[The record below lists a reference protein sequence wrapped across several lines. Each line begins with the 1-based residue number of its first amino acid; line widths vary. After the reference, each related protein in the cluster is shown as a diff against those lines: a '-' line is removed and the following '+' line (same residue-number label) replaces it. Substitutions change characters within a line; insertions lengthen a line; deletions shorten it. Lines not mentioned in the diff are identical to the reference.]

1 MTDRKDRDYYLDK
14 AVNIVIEYVKKKDG
28 IEWIRQDRL
37 KYKSILMND
46 EEFHVY
52 AFFKY
57 GLLINYDNNIDELD
71 IGEVRDKKGN
81 TLPKESYPLIK
92 FGVYRF
98 GSLKEFLKT
107 YSEFKNDHTNLKD
120 IREINKAF
128 RKEFG
133 IPDRV
138 PIPAD
143 LDNLIKSRYFA

>member
-71 IGEVRDKKGN
+71 IGE
-81 TLPKESYPLIK
+81 EIK
-92 FGVYRF
+92 RVI
-98 GSLKEFLKT
+98 
-107 YSEFKNDHTNLKD
+107 H
-120 IREINKAF
+120 F
-128 RKEFG
+128 R
-133 IPDRV
+133 R
-138 PIPAD
+138 
-143 LDNLIKSRYFA
+143 NLIL